1 MENPFCH
8 SIDSTLPTV
17 CSRTDHPN
25 FGNLHGFSLWSFLS
39 SVFTPTPLFFLSL
52 CSLLTPGFPLVFL
65 TIMPSIFADVYNEA
79 PGIAGLHYFA
89 LGIGLTT
96 ASQLNARFLDRIYIY
111 YKNKKGGVGQP
122 EFRLREL
129 SPRCGWGYWWWLIPN
144 LLFSDDGSC
153 KYCPSCWTDSCRMG
167 GTTSFA
173 LDSNWHRALI
183 FF

>member
-1 MENPFCH
+1 MTRPFQLFAREPIIQILGIYMAFLYGLFYRPY
-8 SIDSTLPTV
+8 S
-17 CSRTDHPN
+17 HP
-25 FGNLHGFSLWSFLS
+25 
-39 SVFTPTPLFFLSL
+39 PPPFFLSL
-52 CSLLTPGFPLVFL
+52 CSLLTPVFPLVFL

-129 SPRCGWGYWWWLIPN
+129 SPRCGWGYWGI
-144 LLFSDDGSC
+144 DD
-153 KYCPSCWTDSCRMG
+153 
-167 GTTSFA
+167 
-173 LDSNWHRALI
+173 
-183 FF
+183 